1 MAAHYRQLGWLLWLV
16 ALTCSAE
23 GQYGPSFD
31 CKQAKL
37 EIEETI
43 CGDAGMA
50 RADQFIHDSYQA
62 LIKLGTDKNKLIA
75 EQRAWLQS
83 RNHFRDNNR
92 NRIFFDNEPFEQ
104 GGFGETEQLIAAF
117 DTRITQ
123 LFSRL
128 PPSRQEQLREHYL
141 QKRGYRHAPTDP
153 VEKMVYQQEQ
163 DNAFNNMTHDCS
175 STTYDIIRN
184 KDGLA
189 VIAAQES
196 TVCGGTSH
204 VFTDI
209 KSYCVNGDDLTPTVT
224 SALQGEAGIDP
235 NQLSIDD
242 DRIVEF
248 ANSLSA
254 KTLCEATKQQR

>member
-1 MAAHYRQLGWLLWLV
+1 MAALLRQFCWLFWLV
-16 ALTCSAE
+16 TLACCAE
-23 GQYGPSFD
+23 EQYGPSFD

-37 EIEETI
+37 EIEQDI
-43 CGDAGMA
+43 CSNDVLA
-50 RADQFIHDSYQA
+50 RADQFIHDCYQA
-62 LIKLGTDKNKLIA
+62 LLRQSGDKNKLIA

-92 NRIFFDNEPFEQ
+92 NRIFFNNEPFEQ

-128 PPSRQEQLREHYL
+128 PPSQQEQLREHYL
-141 QKRGYRHAPTDP
+141 QQRGYHHAPSDP
-153 VEKMVYQQEQ
+153 VEKMVYQQERE
-163 DNAFNNMTHDCS
+163 DAFNNMTHDCS
-175 STTYDIIRN
+175 YTTYAIIRN

-189 VIAAQES
+189 VIAVQES

-209 KSYCVNGDDLTPTVT
+209 NSYCVHGEDITPTDT
-224 SALQGEAGIDP
+224 SARQDEAGIET

-242 DRIVEF
+242 ERIVAF

-254 KTLCEATKQQR
+254 KTLCEMTK